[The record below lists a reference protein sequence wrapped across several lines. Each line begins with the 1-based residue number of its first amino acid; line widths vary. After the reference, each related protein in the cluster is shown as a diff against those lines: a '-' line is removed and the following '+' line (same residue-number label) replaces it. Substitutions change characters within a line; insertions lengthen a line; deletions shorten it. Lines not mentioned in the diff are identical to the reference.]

1 MERIVDIHVVNTVT
15 IKTVTDLTEV
25 AQLVVRTDFM
35 ASDAK
40 KVMKHTLICAYNL
53 GFTKIICC
61 IGLIGTDGLA

>member
-40 KVMKHTLICAYNL
+40 KVIKHTLIFAYNL
-53 GFTKIICC
+53 GFTKIVCC
-61 IGLIGTDGLA
+61 IVLIGTDGLA